1 MTPKLKK
8 ELNLIFDKN
17 EKQYPAGTIT
27 SAEYIRIIIMDIE
40 NHTELKEA
48 KFKLSFWKNKNPNNV
63 KYSVCKGHCIQDVIK
78 SWSDVDPNYLVTF
91 VLFGD
96 N

>member
-8 ELNLIFDKN
+8 ELIKIYDTNDMK
-17 EKQYPAGTIT
+17 YPSGTID
-27 SAEYIRIIIMDIE
+27 AHDFVNYILSDIE
-40 NHTELKEA
+40 NHSELKEA
-48 KFKLSFWKNKNPNNV
+48 KFKLSFWKSKKTNDI
-63 KYSVCKGHCIQDVIK
+63 KYTVCKGHCIRTVIK
-78 SWSDVDPNYLVTF
+78 EWSDVDPGYLFSF